1 MKNEHINDLVNYRI
15 EKAKISLSL
24 MFGISRR
31 FLDNNTNRKQNVID
45 ARRFLI
51 YYMRKELGVA
61 FTHMYKHIKDLH
73 HATAIYHCKK
83 IEGLLEFER
92 GLRIKYQK
100 FLIDS
105 NEPEVLELILNEK
118 YGERNI
124 INRNI
129 REIKE
134 LISEKK

>member
-1 MKNEHINDLVNYRI
+1 MKNEHIKDLVNYRI

-24 MFGISRR
+24 MFGI
-31 FLDNNTNRKQNVID
+31 N
-45 ARRFLI
+45 RRFLI

-61 FTHMYKHIKDLH
+61 FTHMNKHIKDLH

-118 YGERNI
+118 HGERNKK
-124 INRNI
+124 NRNI